1 MKELFNKYRE
11 IIMYLI
17 FGVLTTVVG
26 FGTYFL
32 IMAGAEHL
40 LHLPMDNE
48 TSVTYVT
55 VYVIAQVIQWIAA
68 VLFAFFTNRKWV
80 FTEADRSKGSFWRQL
95 VLFAGSRVASFLL
108 DLGVT
113 YGCTLLLAL
122 WIVTP
127 PVILGIA
134 LTPGIIAKLIAAFLV
149 IIANYVLS
157 KLLVFRKAKA
167 ADGDAPK
174 TNPNL

>member
-1 MKELFNKYRE
+1 MKELFKKYRE

-32 IMAGAEHL
+32 IMAGAEHIL
-40 LHLPMDNE
+40 KIPMDNE
-48 TSVTYVT
+48 TSG
-55 VYVIAQVIQWIAA
+55 VYIAVYLIAQIIQWVAA

-80 FTEADRSKGSFWRQL
+80 FTEADRSKGIFWKQL
-95 VLFAGSRVASFLL
+95 ILFAGSRVASFLL

-122 WIVTP
+122 WIITP

-134 LTPGIIAKLIAAFLV
+134 LTPGIVAKLVAAVLV

-157 KLLVFRKAKA
+157 KLIVFRKARATVKNE
-167 ADGDAPK
+167 
-174 TNPNL
+174 TND

>member
-1 MKELFNKYRE
+1 MKNLFTKYRE
-11 IIMYLI
+11 IIMYLV

-40 LHLPMDNE
+40 LHIPMDDE
-48 TSVTYVT
+48 TSLTYLA
-55 VYVIAQVIQWIAA
+55 VYLAAQIIQWVAA
-68 VLFAFFTNRKWV
+68 VLFAFFTNRAWV
-80 FTEADRSKGSFWRQL
+80 FTEADRSKGSMGRQL

-113 YGCTLLLAL
+113 YACTLLLAL
-122 WIVTP
+122 WITTP
-127 PVILGIA
+127 PVIVGVE
-134 LTPGIIAKLIAAFLV
+134 LTPGTIAKLVAAVLV

-157 KLLVFRKAKA
+157 KLLVFRKAKSSDPEA
-167 ADGDAPK
+167 
-174 TNPNL
+174 

>member
-1 MKELFNKYRE
+1 MKNLFHKYRE
-11 IIMYLI
+11 IIMYLV

-32 IMAGAEHL
+32 IMAGAERL
-40 LHLPMDNE
+40 LGLPMEDE
-48 TSVTYVT
+48 TSLTYLT
-55 VYVIAQVIQWIAA
+55 VYIIAQVIQWVAA

-80 FTEADRSKGSFWRQL
+80 FTEADRSEGTFWRQL

-127 PVILGIA
+127 PTVLGIE
-134 LTPGIIAKLIAAFLV
+134 LTPGIIAKLVAAVLV

-157 KLLVFRKAKA
+157 KLIVFRKAKSE
-167 ADGDAPK
+167 PEEK
-174 TNPNL
+174 INN

>member
-40 LHLPMDNE
+40 LRIPMDNE
-48 TSVTYVT
+48 TSVTYIT
-55 VYVIAQVIQWIAA
+55 VYVIAQVIQWVAA

-80 FTEADRSKGSFWRQL
+80 FTEADRSRGTFGRQIL
-95 VLFAGSRVASFLL
+95 LFAGSRVASFLL

-113 YGCTLLLAL
+113 YGCTLLLAVWL
-122 WIVTP
+122 AKN
-127 PVILGIA
+127 PVILGIE
-134 LTPGIIAKLIAAFLV
+134 LTPGIIAKLVAACLV

-157 KLLVFRKAKA
+157 KLVVFTKK
-167 ADGDAPK
+167 K
-174 TNPNL
+174 S

>member
-1 MKELFNKYRE
+1 MKNLFNKYRE
-11 IIMYLI
+11 IIMYLV
-17 FGVLTTVVG
+17 FGVLTTMVG

-40 LHLPMDNE
+40 LDIPMEDE
-48 TSVTYVT
+48 TSVTYIT
-55 VYVIAQVIQWIAA
+55 VYVIAQIIQWVAA
-68 VLFAFFTNRKWV
+68 VLFAVFTNRKWV
-80 FTEADRSKGSFWRQL
+80 FTEADRSKGTFWRQL
-95 VLFAGSRVASFLL
+95 ILFAGSRVASFLL

-134 LTPGIIAKLIAAFLV
+134 LTPGIIAKLVAAVLV

-157 KLLVFRKAKA
+157 KLIVFRKAK
-167 ADGDAPK
+167 
-174 TNPNL
+174 TQETTSEN

>member
-1 MKELFNKYRE
+1 MKQLFQKYRE

-32 IMAGAEHL
+32 IMAGAEHIL
-40 LHLPMDNE
+40 GLPMDNE
-48 TSVTYVT
+48 TSATYIG
-55 VYVIAQVIQWIAA
+55 VYVAAQVIQWVAA

-80 FTEADRSKGSFWRQL
+80 FTEADRSAGSLPRQL

-108 DLGVT
+108 DVAVT

-122 WIVTP
+122 WIQDP

-134 LTPGIIAKLIAAFLV
+134 LTPGVIAKLLAAVLV
-149 IIANYVLS
+149 IVANYVLS
-157 KLLVFRKAKA
+157 KLVVFKK
-167 ADGDAPK
+167 K
-174 TNPNL
+174 S

>member
-1 MKELFNKYRE
+1 MKNLFIKYRE
-11 IIMYLI
+11 IIMYLV

-40 LHLPMDNE
+40 LHIPMDDE
-48 TSVTYVT
+48 TSLTYLA
-55 VYVIAQVIQWIAA
+55 VYLVAQIIQWVAA

-80 FTEADRSKGSFWRQL
+80 FTEADKSKGSMGRQF

-108 DLGVT
+108 DLAAT
-113 YGCTLLLAL
+113 YGLTLLLAL
-122 WIVTP
+122 WIIQA

-134 LTPGIIAKLIAAFLV
+134 LTPGIIAKLVSAVLV

-157 KLLVFRKAKA
+157 KLLVFTKKK
-167 ADGDAPK
+167 D
-174 TNPNL
+174 

>member
-1 MKELFNKYRE
+1 MKKLFNKYRE
-11 IIMYLI
+11 IIMYLV

-40 LHLPMDNE
+40 LHIPMDDE
-48 TSVTYVT
+48 TSATYVT
-55 VYVIAQVIQWIAA
+55 VYVAAQVIQWIAA

-80 FTEADRSKGSFWRQL
+80 FTEADRSKNTFWRQL
-95 VLFAGSRVASFLL
+95 ILFAGSRVASFLL

-122 WIVTP
+122 WIVEP
-127 PVILGIA
+127 PVIVGIE
-134 LTPGIIAKLIAAFLV
+134 LTPGIIAKLVAAVLV

-157 KLLVFRKAKA
+157 KLIVFRKAKTA
-167 ADGDAPK
+167 TK
-174 TNPNL
+174 NETNN

>member
-1 MKELFNKYRE
+1 MKELLKKYRE
-11 IIMYLI
+11 IIMDLI

-32 IMAGAEHL
+32 IMTGAEKL
-40 LHLPMDNE
+40 LHLPMENE
-48 TSVTYVT
+48 TSGTYIT
-55 VYVIAQVIQWIAA
+55 VYMAAQIIQWVAA

-80 FTEADRSKGSFWRQL
+80 FTDADRSKGTLPRQL
-95 VLFAGSRVASFLL
+95 VLFAGSRVASLLL
-108 DLGVT
+108 DIAVT

-122 WIVTP
+122 LITDP

-134 LTPGIIAKLIAAFLV
+134 LTPGIVAKLIAAVLV

-157 KLLVFRKAKA
+157 KLLVFRKK
-167 ADGDAPK
+167 K
-174 TNPNL
+174 L

>member
-1 MKELFNKYRE
+1 MKELFKKYRE

-32 IMAGAEHL
+32 IMTGAEHL
-40 LHLPMDNE
+40 LSIPMDNE
-48 TSVTYVT
+48 TSVSYIT

-80 FTEADRSKGSFWRQL
+80 FTEADRSKDTFWRQL

-134 LTPGIIAKLIAAFLV
+134 LTPGVIAKLIAAFLV

-167 ADGDAPK
+167 EAP
-174 TNPNL
+174 TDSAS

>member
-1 MKELFNKYRE
+1 MKNLFNKYRE
-11 IIMYLI
+11 IIMYLV

-40 LHLPMDNE
+40 LSIPMDNE
-48 TSVTYVT
+48 TSIAYIT

-80 FTEADRSKGSFWRQL
+80 FTEADRAKDTFWRQL
-95 VLFAGSRVASFLL
+95 MRFAGPRVASFLL

-122 WIVTP
+122 WIITP

-134 LTPGIIAKLIAAFLV
+134 LTPGLVAKLIAAVLV
-149 IIANYVLS
+149 IIANYVFS
-157 KLLVFRKAKA
+157 KLFIFKK
-167 ADGDAPK
+167 K
-174 TNPNL
+174 

>member
-1 MKELFNKYRE
+1 MKNLFIKYRE
-11 IIMYLI
+11 IIMYLV

-32 IMAGAEHL
+32 IMAGAEHIL
-40 LHLPMDNE
+40 DIPMDDE
-48 TSVTYVT
+48 TSGTYIT
-55 VYVIAQVIQWIAA
+55 VYVAAQVIQWIAA

-80 FTEADRSKGSFWRQL
+80 FTEADRSKNTFWRQL
-95 VLFAGSRVASFLL
+95 ILFAGSRVASFLL

-127 PVILGIA
+127 PVILGIE
-134 LTPGIIAKLIAAFLV
+134 LTPGIIAKLVAAALV

-157 KLLVFRKAKA
+157 KLIVFRKAKA
-167 ADGDAPK
+167 AVK
-174 TNPNL
+174 NETNN

>member
-1 MKELFNKYRE
+1 MKNLFNKYRE
-11 IIMYLI
+11 IIMYLV
-17 FGVLTTVVG
+17 FGVLTTAVG

-40 LHLPMDNE
+40 LHIPMDNE
-48 TSVTYVT
+48 TSGTYIAVYVT
-55 VYVIAQVIQWIAA
+55 AQVIQWVAA
-68 VLFAFFTNRKWV
+68 VLFAFFTNRRWV
-80 FTEADRSKGSFWRQL
+80 FTEADRSKDTFWRQL

-122 WIVTP
+122 WIATP
-127 PVILGIA
+127 PIILGIS

-157 KLLVFRKAKA
+157 KLVVFRKAKT
-167 ADGDAPK
+167 PK
-174 TNPNL
+174 EAEK

>member
-1 MKELFNKYRE
+1 MKKFFEKHRE

-32 IMAGAEHL
+32 VMLGAEHL
-40 LHLPMDNE
+40 LNLPMDNE
-48 TSVTYVT
+48 TSGTYIA
-55 VYVIAQVIQWIAA
+55 VYIAAQIIQWVAA

-80 FTEADRSKGSFWRQL
+80 FTEADKSKGSFGRQL

-108 DLGVT
+108 DLAVT

-122 WIVTP
+122 WITTP
-127 PVILGIA
+127 PIVLGIA
-134 LTPGIIAKLIAAFLV
+134 FTPGVIAKLIAAVLV

-157 KLLVFRKAKA
+157 KLIVFRKK
-167 ADGDAPK
+167 
-174 TNPNL
+174 

>member
-1 MKELFNKYRE
+1 MKKLFNKYRE
-11 IIMYLI
+11 IIMYLV

-40 LHLPMDNE
+40 LHIPMDDE
-48 TSVTYVT
+48 TSATYVT
-55 VYVIAQVIQWIAA
+55 VYVAAQVIQWVAA

-80 FTEADRSKGSFWRQL
+80 FTEADRSKNTFWRQL
-95 VLFAGSRVASFLL
+95 ILFAGSRVASFLL

-122 WIVTP
+122 WIVEP
-127 PVILGIA
+127 PVIVGIE
-134 LTPGIIAKLIAAFLV
+134 LTPGIIAKLVAAVLV

-157 KLLVFRKAKA
+157 KLIVFRKAKA
-167 ADGDAPK
+167 AVK
-174 TNPNL
+174 NETNN

>member
-1 MKELFNKYRE
+1 MKNLFNKYRE
-11 IIMYLI
+11 IIMYLV

-40 LHLPMDNE
+40 LDIPMEDE
-48 TSVTYVT
+48 TSVTYIT
-55 VYVIAQVIQWIAA
+55 VYVIAQIIQWVAA

-80 FTEADRSKGSFWRQL
+80 FTEADRSKGTFWRQL
-95 VLFAGSRVASFLL
+95 ILFAGSRVASFLL

-122 WIVTP
+122 WIVEP

-134 LTPGIIAKLIAAFLV
+134 LTPGIIAKLVAAVLV

-157 KLLVFRKAKA
+157 KLIVFRKAK
-167 ADGDAPK
+167 
-174 TNPNL
+174 TQETTSEN

>member
-1 MKELFNKYRE
+1 MKNLFHKYRE
-11 IIMYLI
+11 IIMYLV

-32 IMAGAEHL
+32 IMAGAEHVL
-40 LHLPMDNE
+40 GIPMEDE
-48 TSVTYVT
+48 TSLSYLT
-55 VYVIAQVIQWIAA
+55 VYVIAQIIQWVAA

-80 FTEADRSKGSFWRQL
+80 FTEADRSEETFWRQL

-127 PVILGIA
+127 PVIMGIE
-134 LTPGIIAKLIAAFLV
+134 LTPGIIAKLVAAVLV

-157 KLLVFRKAKA
+157 KLVVFRKAKT
-167 ADGDAPK
+167 DTEEK
-174 TNPNL
+174 TNN

>member
-1 MKELFNKYRE
+1 MRKLFEKYRE

-40 LHLPMDNE
+40 LGLPMDNE
-48 TSVTYVT
+48 TSGTYIM
-55 VYVIAQVIQWIAA
+55 VYMMAQIIQWIAA

-80 FTEADRSKGSFWRQL
+80 FTEADKSKGSFGRQL
-95 VLFAGSRVASFLL
+95 VLFAGSRVASFVL
-108 DLGVT
+108 DLAVT

-122 WIVTP
+122 WITTP

-134 LTPGIIAKLIAAFLV
+134 LTPGVIAKLVAAVLV
-149 IIANYVLS
+149 IISNYVLS
-157 KLLVFRKAKA
+157 KLIVFTKKK
-167 ADGDAPK
+167 D
-174 TNPNL
+174 

>member
-1 MKELFNKYRE
+1 MKNLFIKYRE
-11 IIMYLI
+11 IIMYLV

-40 LHLPMDNE
+40 LDIPMDDE
-48 TSVTYVT
+48 TSVTYIT
-55 VYVIAQVIQWIAA
+55 VYVAAQVIQWIAA

-80 FTEADRSKGSFWRQL
+80 FTEADRSKNTFWRQL
-95 VLFAGSRVASFLL
+95 ILFAGSRVASFLL

-122 WIVTP
+122 WIVEP
-127 PVILGIA
+127 PVIVGIA
-134 LTPGIIAKLIAAFLV
+134 LTPGIIAKLVAAVLV

-157 KLLVFRKAKA
+157 KLIVFRKAKA
-167 ADGDAPK
+167 AVK
-174 TNPNL
+174 NETNN

>member
-1 MKELFNKYRE
+1 MKQLFNKYRE
-11 IIMYLI
+11 IILYLV

-40 LHLPMDNE
+40 LDLPMEDE
-48 TSVTYVT
+48 TSLTYLT
-55 VYVIAQVIQWIAA
+55 VYVTAQVIQWVAA

-80 FTEADRSKGSFWRQL
+80 FTEADRSEGTFWRQL

-122 WIVTP
+122 WIATP
-127 PVILGIA
+127 PTVLGIE
-134 LTPGIIAKLIAAFLV
+134 LTPGIIAKLVAAVLV

-157 KLLVFRKAKA
+157 KLIVFRKAKSETEE
-167 ADGDAPK
+167 K
-174 TNPNL
+174 TNN

>member
-1 MKELFNKYRE
+1 MKNLFNKYRE
-11 IIMYLI
+11 IIMYLV

-40 LHLPMDNE
+40 LDIPMDDE
-48 TSVTYVT
+48 TSGTYIT
-55 VYVIAQVIQWIAA
+55 VYVAAQVIQWVAA

-80 FTEADRSKGSFWRQL
+80 FTEADRSKNTFWRQL
-95 VLFAGSRVASFLL
+95 ILFAGSRVASFLL

-122 WIVTP
+122 WIVEP
-127 PVILGIA
+127 PVIVGIA
-134 LTPGIIAKLIAAFLV
+134 LTPGIIAKLVAAVLV

-157 KLLVFRKAKA
+157 KLIVFRKAKA
-167 ADGDAPK
+167 AVK
-174 TNPNL
+174 NETNN

>member
-1 MKELFNKYRE
+1 MKNLFIKYLE
-11 IIMYLI
+11 IIMYLV

-32 IMAGAEHL
+32 VMAGAEHL
-40 LHLPMDNE
+40 LDIPMDDE
-48 TSVTYVT
+48 TSGTYIT
-55 VYVIAQVIQWIAA
+55 VYVAAQVIQWVAA

-80 FTEADRSKGSFWRQL
+80 FTEADRSKNTFWRQL
-95 VLFAGSRVASFLL
+95 ILFAGSRVASFLL

-122 WIVTP
+122 WIVEP
-127 PVILGIA
+127 PVIVGIA
-134 LTPGIIAKLIAAFLV
+134 LTPGIIAKLVAAVLV

-157 KLLVFRKAKA
+157 KLIVFRKAKA
-167 ADGDAPK
+167 AVK
-174 TNPNL
+174 NETNN

>member
-1 MKELFNKYRE
+1 MKHLFNKYRE
-11 IIMYLI
+11 IIMYLV

-40 LHLPMDNE
+40 LDIPMEDE

-55 VYVIAQVIQWIAA
+55 VYVIAQIIQWVAA

-80 FTEADRSKGSFWRQL
+80 FTEADRSKGTFWRQL
-95 VLFAGSRVASFLL
+95 ILFAGSRVASFLL

-122 WIVTP
+122 WIGTP

-134 LTPGIIAKLIAAFLV
+134 LTPGIIAKLVAAVLV

-157 KLLVFRKAKA
+157 KLIVIRKAK
-167 ADGDAPK
+167 
-174 TNPNL
+174 TQETTSEN

>member
-1 MKELFNKYRE
+1 MKNIFNKYRE
-11 IIMYLI
+11 IIMYLV

-32 IMAGAEHL
+32 IMAGAEHVL
-40 LHLPMDNE
+40 GIPMEDE
-48 TSVTYVT
+48 TSLSYLT
-55 VYVIAQVIQWIAA
+55 VYVIAQIIQWVAA

-80 FTEADRSKGSFWRQL
+80 FTEADRSEETFWRQL

-127 PVILGIA
+127 PVIMGIE
-134 LTPGIIAKLIAAFLV
+134 LTPGIIAKLVAAVLV

-157 KLLVFRKAKA
+157 KLIVFRKAKSETEE
-167 ADGDAPK
+167 K
-174 TNPNL
+174 TNN

>member
-1 MKELFNKYRE
+1 MKQLFQKYRE

-26 FGTYFL
+26 FGTYFA
-32 IMAGAEHL
+32 IMLGAEQIWGEA
-40 LHLPMDNE
+40 MQNE
-48 TSVTYVT
+48 THATYLSVYFA
-55 VYVIAQVIQWIAA
+55 AQIIQWVAA

-80 FTEADRSKGSFWRQL
+80 FTEADRSKGTFWRQL
-95 VLFAGSRVASFLL
+95 ILFAGSRVASFLL

-134 LTPGIIAKLIAAFLV
+134 LTPGIIAKLVAAVLV

-157 KLLVFRKAKA
+157 KLIVFRKAK
-167 ADGDAPK
+167 
-174 TNPNL
+174 TQETTSEN

>member
-1 MKELFNKYRE
+1 MKNLFIKYRE
-11 IIMYLI
+11 IIMYLV

-32 IMAGAEHL
+32 VMAGAEHL
-40 LHLPMDNE
+40 LDIPMDDE
-48 TSVTYVT
+48 TSGTYIT
-55 VYVIAQVIQWIAA
+55 VYVAAQVIQWVAA

-80 FTEADRSKGSFWRQL
+80 FTEADRSKGTFWRQL
-95 VLFAGSRVASFLL
+95 ILFAGSRVASFLL

-122 WIVTP
+122 WIVEP
-127 PVILGIA
+127 PVIVGIA
-134 LTPGIIAKLIAAFLV
+134 LTPGIIAKLVAAVLV

-157 KLLVFRKAKA
+157 KLIVFRKAKA
-167 ADGDAPK
+167 AVK
-174 TNPNL
+174 NETNN

>member
-1 MKELFNKYRE
+1 MKNLFNKYRE
-11 IIMYLI
+11 IILYLV

-40 LHLPMDNE
+40 LDIPMEDE
-48 TSVTYVT
+48 TSVTYIT
-55 VYVIAQVIQWIAA
+55 VYVIAQIIQWVAA

-80 FTEADRSKGSFWRQL
+80 FTEADRSKDTFWRQL
-95 VLFAGSRVASFLL
+95 ILFAGSRMASFLL

-134 LTPGIIAKLIAAFLV
+134 LTPGVIAKLIGE
-149 IIANYVLS
+149 I
-157 KLLVFRKAKA
+157 KK
-167 ADGDAPK
+167 
-174 TNPNL
+174 